1 MSAAEAKTD
10 AGTTERVVV
19 RCCKCNAVVSE
30 RGSRKHR
37 RRTRKHSSQRP
48 PLLRP
53 KVPYDLQPP
62 YAVIAGFPE
71 YKTDYMQFGN
81 YPVDEMAFVRS
92 CRQEPLAC
100 GVGRNGLDY

>member
-1 MSAAEAKTD
+1 M
-10 AGTTERVVV
+10 
-19 RCCKCNAVVSE
+19 
-30 RGSRKHR
+30 
-37 RRTRKHSSQRP
+37 
-48 PLLRP
+48 L
-53 KVPYDLQPP
+53 YDLQPP

-71 YKTDYMQFGN
+71 YKTGQSTADSVYFQIEALSFQRCGSFLSDYMQFGN